1 MHYEV
6 RALDRSTAV
15 VSMVFDA
22 LSAED
27 AATQA
32 RQAGLSVLQVRERA
46 APGGWR
52 RVLQGSSGAAF
63 PLGLFSQELLTLL
76 EAGLSVVEA
85 IETLSEKET
94 HGDRRQLLEQVVAG
108 LYQGQSLSQA
118 LERFPEAFPVL
129 YVATVSASERTGD
142 LPQSLRRYVIYHNQL
157 DLVRK
162 KIISASIYPALLLGV
177 GGLVI
182 VFLLGYVVPRF
193 AVIFEDLGRDLPFL
207 SRLLMD
213 WGALVARHAAALG
226 LGALA
231 AVASLVFWLSRAQ
244 TRAMLL
250 SRLMSIPSIGE
261 RMRIYQLARY
271 YRTLGMLLRGG
282 IPIMTALT
290 MTAGLLG
297 GQLRS
302 SLAKATLQVRQGVP
316 LSEAMET
323 SGLTT
328 AVSQRMLRV
337 GERTGQM
344 GDMMERIAAFYDDEI
359 ARWVDWFVRL
369 FEPVLMLIIGIA
381 IGFIVVL
388 MYFPIFELAGA
399 MQ

>member
-22 LSAED
+22 ASAED
-27 AATQA
+27 ARVQA
-32 RQAGLSVLQVRERA
+32 QQQGLSVLQVRA
-46 APGGWR
+46 KGASAGWR
-52 RVLQGSSGAAF
+52 SWVGRSGAAF

-76 EAGLSVVEA
+76 EAGLSVVES

-94 HGDRRQLLEQVVAG
+94 HEERRQLLGQLVAA
-108 LYQGQSLSQA
+108 LYQGQALSTA
-118 LERFPEAFPVL
+118 MERFPGAFPAL
-129 YVATVSASERTGD
+129 YVATVRASERTGD

-162 KIISASIYPALLLGV
+162 KVVSASIYPILLLSV
-177 GGLVI
+177 GTLVI

-193 AVIFEDLGRDLPFL
+193 AVIFEDLGRDLPYL

-213 WGALVARHAAALG
+213 WGSLVAQHTVALLAG
-226 LGALA
+226 VGTALTL
-231 AVASLVFWLSRAQ
+231 LVLWLSRSS
-244 TRAMLL
+244 TRAAIWA
-250 SRLMSIPSIGE
+250 RLMRIPALGE

-297 GQLRS
+297 GQLRTQ
-302 SLAKATLQVRQGVP
+302 LAQATQQVRQGMP
-316 LSEAMET
+316 LSQAMEGA
-323 SGLTT
+323 GLTT

>member
-22 LSAED
+22 VSADD
-27 AATQA
+27 AAAQA
-32 RQAGLSVLQVRERA
+32 RQQGLSVLQVRQRSA
-46 APGGWR
+46 SGGWQGL
-52 RVLQGSSGAAF
+52 LQRSGAAF

-85 IETLSEKET
+85 IETLAEKET
-94 HGDRRQLLEQVVAG
+94 HPERRQLLGQVVAS
-108 LYQGQSLSQA
+108 LFQGQSLSQA
-118 LERFPEAFPVL
+118 LERFPGAFPVL
-129 YVATVSASERTGD
+129 YVATVRASERTGD

-193 AVIFEDLGRDLPFL
+193 AVIFEDLGRDLPYL

-213 WGALVARHAAALG
+213 WGALVAQHSATLG
-226 LGALA
+226 LGVLA
-231 AVASLVFWLSRAQ
+231 VLVAAGFWLSMPQ

-250 SRLMSIPSIGE
+250 RRLMAIPALGE

-302 SLAKATLQVRQGVP
+302 SLTQATEQVRQGMP
-316 LSEAMET
+316 LSQAME
-323 SGLTT
+323 SAGLTT

>member
-22 LSAED
+22 VSADD
-27 AATQA
+27 AAAQA
-32 RQAGLSVLQVRERA
+32 RQQGLSVLQVRQRSA
-46 APGGWR
+46 AGGWR
-52 RVLQGSSGAAF
+52 GWLQRSGAAF

-85 IETLSEKET
+85 IETLAEKET
-94 HGDRRQLLEQVVAG
+94 HPERRQLLGQVVAS
-108 LYQGQSLSQA
+108 LFQGQSLSQA
-118 LERFPEAFPVL
+118 MERFPGAFPVL
-129 YVATVSASERTGD
+129 YVATVRASERTGD

-162 KIISASIYPALLLGV
+162 KIVSASIYPALLLGV

-193 AVIFEDLGRDLPFL
+193 AVIFEDLGRDLPYL

-213 WGALVARHAAALG
+213 WGALVAQHSAALG
-226 LGALA
+226 LGVLGVLLA
-231 AVASLVFWLSRAQ
+231 AGFWLSLPQ

-250 SRLMSIPSIGE
+250 RRLMAIPALGE

-302 SLAKATLQVRQGVP
+302 SLTQATQQVRQGMP
-316 LSEAMET
+316 LSQAME
-323 SGLTT
+323 SAGLTT